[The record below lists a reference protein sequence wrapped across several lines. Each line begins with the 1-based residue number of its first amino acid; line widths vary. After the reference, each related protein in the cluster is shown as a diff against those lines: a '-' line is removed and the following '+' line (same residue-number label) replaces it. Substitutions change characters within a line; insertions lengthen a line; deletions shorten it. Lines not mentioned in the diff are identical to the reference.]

1 MSLTAEELASF
12 KENGFLV
19 RKAFAA
25 KEEVKEMKE
34 QMAKLLDGWNPEDSV
49 DSVFSTERDQH
60 VNNEYFT
67 GSADHIR
74 FFLEPG
80 AVNEN
85 GKIRSD
91 IPKAELVNKV
101 GHSLHVDD
109 PVFRKYSTSRK
120 VLEMVRDLGYKDPV
134 LPQSMY
140 IFKQPLIGGAVTSHQ
155 DSSFLHTTPWQT
167 CLGMWLALDPATLE
181 NGCLWVRP
189 GSHREPLRRV
199 FARSTE
205 EGSPH
210 FVDLNMDI
218 KASPAVAW
226 EGELPASEEEG
237 LRAKGFVPVEVDAGD
252 LVVFPGTIDH
262 LSLPNTS
269 PQQRHTYQLHLVEG
283 PEAGVTWSKE
293 NWLQYP
299 AGKPFPSLRA

>member
-1 MSLTAEELASF
+1 MSLSPQELASF
-12 KENGFLV
+12 NDNGFLV
-19 RKAFAA
+19 RKAFATA
-25 KEEVKEMKE
+25 EEVQEMKE
-34 QMAKLLDGWNPEDSV
+34 EMAKLLEGWDPEDSV
-49 DSVFSTERDQH
+49 DSVFTTGRDQH
-60 VNNEYFT
+60 VNNEYFL

-91 IPKAELVNKV
+91 IPKSELVNKV

-109 PVFRKYSTSRK
+109 PVFHKYSNSRK
-120 VLEMVRDLGYKDPV
+120 VLEMVRDLGYQDPV

-155 DSSFLHTTPWQT
+155 DSSFLHTTPRQT

-189 GSHREPLRRV
+189 GSHKEPLRRL
-199 FARSTE
+199 FARTH
-205 EGSPH
+205 EGGDPH
-210 FVDLNMDI
+210 FKDINMD
-218 KASPAVAW
+218 S
-226 EGELPASEEEG
+226 
-237 LRAKGFVPVEVDAGD
+237 KGSNRRFIPVEVDAGD
-252 LVVFPGTIDH
+252 LVVFPGTVDH

-269 PQQRHTYQLHLVEG
+269 PKQRHTYQLHLVEG
-283 PEAGVTWSKE
+283 PEAGITWSKE

-299 AGKPFPSLRA
+299 AGKPFPSLKA